1 VVLLKIGDVSGS
13 LEAFEYAISLHELYN
28 PQEAQRLRQGLQ
40 EMGIIPNLQ

>member
-1 VVLLKIGDVSGS
+1 
-13 LEAFEYAISLHELYN
+13 LYN